1 MLNCIIGMVDKTRRA
16 MSVLQERSVRE
27 REELALWARGRHPA
41 HPAPVAHAPAGGP
54 NDRKRLAQPYIS
66 FYSQTAVAVGFE

>member
-41 HPAPVAHAPAGGP
+41 PTAHAPAHGGP
-54 NDRKRLAQPYIS
+54 EAILPPLPS
-66 FYSQTAVAVGFE
+66 EVGWI